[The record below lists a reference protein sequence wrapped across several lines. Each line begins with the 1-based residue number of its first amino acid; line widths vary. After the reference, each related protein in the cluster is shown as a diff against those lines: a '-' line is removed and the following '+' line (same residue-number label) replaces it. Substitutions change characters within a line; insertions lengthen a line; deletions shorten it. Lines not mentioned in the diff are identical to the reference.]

1 MQHNRENTF
10 ASGRL
15 RCENAVVD
23 RPKPRWVPSRL
34 RPWLSKRWVQALLV
48 VAAFALL
55 AVVFML
61 ASERKDSSYWAGYAD
76 AQRWVHEG
84 GYQAHEESIAAYCR
98 DRAAAQHSTGKYE
111 HGCVDG
117 AHNAMK

>member
-1 MQHNRENTF
+1 MSQSPTEAAEHLQHLVAPSHRCDHPQMQHNRENTF

-48 VAAFALL
+48 VAVFAVL
-55 AVVFML
+55 AVVTARDL
-61 ASERKDSSYWAGYAD
+61 VIEAPSSRPHATAS
-76 AQRWVHEG
+76 
-84 GYQAHEESIAAYCR
+84 
-98 DRAAAQHSTGKYE
+98 
-111 HGCVDG
+111 HGMTLICICG
-117 AHNAMK
+117 SCGWE